1 MKEFKIRQKWEDMMG
16 YAYIALRHIPKSERF
31 TLGSEI
37 RNCLITGLK
46 DIIKANIARNK
57 LPIIYSIDINIKI
70 LFSLIR
76 VAADMQILPFKKYEI
91 LSEKLTEIGKMVGGW
106 IKSCR

>member
-57 LPIIYSIDINIKI
+57 LPIIYNS
-70 LFSLIR
+70 
-76 VAADMQILPFKKYEI
+76 KKDF
-91 LSEKLTEIGKMVGGW
+91 
-106 IKSCR
+106 